1 MPETHDF
8 STIVTSVNFEN
19 IMQNSN
25 RLQNMPVS
33 FFAMV
38 MGRVGLTIDWEKASE
53 LFQFNVAIYST
64 LLIQSVL
71 VFIILSGLYLYK
83 AINFKQ
89 AILQEWSNPV
99 KMNFVPAVSISLLLF
114 SVAFLPVSMD
124 ASKILWSIGTIL
136 HMVISMMVINSW
148 LHHEKY
154 EIHHINPAWFIPAVG
169 NVIVPLAG
177 VPLGY
182 PELSW
187 FFFSIGITFWL
198 ILMVIVFNRI
208 IFHMPLPEKLL
219 PTLFILIA
227 PPAVGFLSYIKL
239 SGELDAFAQ
248 ILYNF
253 ALFLTIL
260 LLSQLPRFIR
270 LPFFLS
276 WWAYSFPL
284 AAMSIASMVMGQH
297 SGRPFYGYIG
307 ISLLFLLSAVV
318 ALLFIKTLKAVQNGR
333 ICVAD

>member
-1 MPETHDF
+1 
-8 STIVTSVNFEN
+8 
-19 IMQNSN
+19 
-25 RLQNMPVS
+25 MPVS

-38 MGRVGLTIDWEKASE
+38 MGLVGLTVAWEKASE
-53 LFQFNVAIYST
+53 IYQFNVAIYST

-71 VFIILSGLYLYK
+71 VFSILAGLYLYK
-83 AINFKQ
+83 ALNFRQ
-89 AILQEWSNPV
+89 ALLQEWSNPV
-99 KMNFVPAVSISLLLF
+99 KMNFIPAISISLLLF
-114 SVAFLPVSMD
+114 SIAFMPLSMD
-124 ASKILWSIGTIL
+124 VSRVLWAIGTIL
-136 HMVISMMVINSW
+136 HMVISMMVMNSW

-154 EIHHINPAWFIPAVG
+154 EIHHLNPAWFIPAVG

-208 IFHMPLPEKLL
+208 IFHAPLPVKLL

-227 PPAVGFLSYIKL
+227 PPAVGFMSYIQL
-239 SGELDAFAQ
+239 TGELDAFAQ
-248 ILYNF
+248 VLFNF
-253 ALFLTIL
+253 ALFLTLL
-260 LLSQLPRFIR
+260 LLSQLPRFAR

-284 AAMSIASMVMGQH
+284 AAMSIASMVMGQL
-297 SGRPFYGYIG
+297 SGQAFYGYIG
-307 ISLLFLLSAVV
+307 LGLLFSLSALVF
-318 ALLFIKTLKAVQNGR
+318 LLFIRTLKAVQHGK
-333 ICVAD
+333 ICIND

>member
-1 MPETHDF
+1 
-8 STIVTSVNFEN
+8 
-19 IMQNSN
+19 MQPAN
-25 RLQNMPVS
+25 RLQNMPIS

-38 MGRVGLTIDWEKASE
+38 MGLVGLTIAWEKASD
-53 LFQFNVAIYST
+53 LYHFSIAIYST

-71 VFIILSGLYLYK
+71 VFVILAGLYLYK
-83 AINFKQ
+83 GINFRQ
-89 AILQEWSNPV
+89 ALLTEWANPV
-99 KMNFVPAVSISLLLF
+99 KMNFIPAISISLLLF
-114 SVAFLPVSMD
+114 SVAFMSISMD
-124 ASKILWSIGTIL
+124 LSRALWATGSIL
-136 HMVISMMVINSW
+136 HLVISLIVMNSW

-187 FFFSIGITFWL
+187 FFFSIGMTFWL

-208 IFHMPLPEKLL
+208 IFHIPLPIKLL

-227 PPAVGFLSYIKL
+227 PPAVGFLAYIKL
-239 SGELDAFAQ
+239 TGELDAFAQ
-248 ILYNF
+248 VLYNF

-260 LLSQLPRFIR
+260 LLSQLPRFAR
-270 LPFFLS
+270 LPFFMS

-284 AAMSIASMVMGQH
+284 AAMSIASMVMGQI
-297 SGRPFYGYIG
+297 SGKAFYGYIG
-307 ISLLFLLSAVV
+307 QALLFALSALVV
-318 ALLFIKTLKAVQNGR
+318 LLFIKTLKAAQHGK
-333 ICVAD
+333 ICVED